1 MNPTRAIP
9 GRAKAREQAPLT
21 LRSGVVV
28 AGRFRLEQMLGEGGM
43 AEVWSARHEV
53 TKRRVAIKVL
63 KGPSHPE
70 LEQRFLREARAANA
84 VKHPNVV
91 QVHDV
96 FELSAGVPAMVMD
109 LFEGETLDSFMVQR
123 GSLSLV
129 ELGSLVAPIAS
140 ALLAI
145 HAAGI
150 VHRDLKPQ
158 NVFLAQVEGGGV
170 RPMILDFGICKLDAS
185 LDSLAQSDVSTTAGR
200 MMGTPSYMAPEQ
212 VRGAV
217 DVDARV
223 DVWALGVI
231 LYECVSGQLPWP
243 SDSMARIVSGITS
256 GPLVRVENVAPQ
268 LAPELVHLINRMLVR
283 DPAARLADLREVVS
297 VLERSACAGAATVL
311 APAPVSAPL
320 APMVTPPRLRSP
332 QHVET
337 LIRPK
342 LEPGTDGALRYP
354 ARRRRRVGLVLAAV
368 LAALSGAGTLLLA
381 TGRMPGLQPA
391 HVVELHDDASAP
403 GRAMAHASPPVAAA
417 DALTL
422 TQTVEAPVESP
433 PSAASAG
440 PRPKK
445 PRPRLPAGW
454 RDYGGRR

>member
-9 GRAKAREQAPLT
+9 GRAKPREQAAPA
-21 LRSGVVV
+21 LRSGEIV
-28 AGRFRLEQMLGEGGM
+28 AGRFRLEQPLGEGGM
-43 AEVWSARHEV
+43 AEVWSARHVV

-84 VKHPNVV
+84 VRHPNVV

-109 LFEGETLDSFMVQR
+109 LFEGETLDSLIDRR
-123 GSLSLV
+123 GSLSLA
-129 ELGSLVAPIAS
+129 ELGGLVAPIAS

-158 NVFLAQVEGGGV
+158 NVFLANLDDGRVE
-170 RPMILDFGICKLDAS
+170 PMILDFGICKLDAS

-217 DVDARV
+217 DVDARA
-223 DVWALGVI
+223 DIWALGVI
-231 LYECVSGQLPWP
+231 LYECVSGKLPWP
-243 SDSMARIVSGITS
+243 SDSMARIVAGITS

-283 DPAARLADLREVVS
+283 DPAARLADLREVVA
-297 VLERSACAGAATVL
+297 VLERMACAGATTLL
-311 APAPVSAPL
+311 APAAPASAPRSPHQ
-320 APMVTPPRLRSP
+320 AETIIRPRLER
-332 QHVET
+332 
-337 LIRPK
+337 
-342 LEPGTDGALRYP
+342 GTDGALRAP
-354 ARRRRRVGLVLAAV
+354 RQRGRRYGLAL
-368 LAALSGAGTLLLA
+368 LAALAALAGAGALLLA
-381 TGRMPGLQPA
+381 TQRLPLLRA
-391 HVVELHDDASAP
+391 ANVVQASSP
-403 GRAMAHASPPVAAA
+403 MALPTGALAGSPPPAEAA

-422 TQTVEAPVESP
+422 TQLGADEKLHAEPTAPT
-433 PSAASAG
+433 PSAE
-440 PRPKK
+440 PRAKK
-445 PRPRLPAGW
+445 PRSRLPAGW